1 MVAPEHSRAP
11 RRSLPLPG
19 PRAPWSVRLN
29 APSRGSYV
37 FVGATPGLES
47 TVLELPEVCRTGEKI
62 RSQQPDD
69 VQQRVTFTE
78 LDATSPDWP
87 TPDAHYDVVLMSY
100 ISGSV
105 PEPVISALY
114 SNAYKAL
121 KPGRRLC

>member
-1 MVAPEHSRAP
+1 M
-11 RRSLPLPG
+11 
-19 PRAPWSVRLN
+19 RLN

-37 FVGATPGLES
+37 FVGAKPGLES